1 MENMGET
8 SKNGGGNGIPQD
20 LLGGDEEEDGSV
32 ASVENQLLK
41 EMTVYEV
48 NDKKSFFH
56 EVYMVITF
64 S

>member
-1 MENMGET
+1 MENMGDT
-8 SKNGGGNGIPQD
+8 SKNGGGNGIPQE

-48 NDKKSFFH
+48 NEIEFFFN
-56 EVYMVITF
+56 EDI
-64 S
+64 